1 MSSLWERLGV
11 EAPVMVRVFGG
22 LPEWEFDPQK
32 TALVIVDMQHYDAL
46 PGKGM
51 WTLARERGLEDEL
64 AYYYERIQLVTKN
77 LERVLRAARE
87 QGLTV
92 IHLNGDVLL
101 GRQIGDIKQNRT
113 YGKFES
119 ARPFPIKRKQFPDDH
134 EIVAPLRPNPGEIV
148 VKKQGAGPFGITNM
162 DHILRQLGIEMLIV
176 GGTVTHQCVEM
187 TVRGAF
193 DFGYKVVL
201 LEDGTATM
209 SEELQRNCLIA
220 LGDWFCKVRTTDEVV
235 DLLVGKD
242 QRVLVPA

>member
-1 MSSLWERLGV
+1 MSLWDRLGV
-11 EAPVMVRVFGG
+11 EPPLMVRIFGG
-22 LPEWEFDPQK
+22 LPEWEIDLQK

-51 WTLARERGLEDEL
+51 WTLAGERGVEREL

-77 LERVLRAARE
+77 LERVLTACRQ
-87 QGLTV
+87 QGVTV
-92 IHLNGDVLL
+92 VHVNGDVEN
-101 GRQIGDIKQNRT
+101 GRKIGDIKQNRT
-113 YGKFES
+113 WGKFEN

-134 EIVAPLRPNPGEIV
+134 EVVAPLRPLPSEIV

-162 DHILRQLGIEMLIV
+162 DQVLRQLGIELLIV

-187 TVRGAF
+187 TIRGAF
-193 DFGYKVVL
+193 DYGYKVVM

-235 DLLVGKD
+235 DLVVGKGEK
-242 QRVLVPA
+242 VLVPA